1 MGHSVGRSMTPPDNK
16 SKRGRPPLGAKGR
29 SRNLSVRVRD
39 QYHAALLRLARR
51 EQRDI
56 TDMARVI
63 IGEHLV
69 RAGLLPADFEF

>member
-1 MGHSVGRSMTPPDNK
+1 MTTPDIK

-29 SRNLSVRVRD
+29 TKNLSVRVRD
-39 QYHAALLRLARR
+39 QYHAALLRLSRK

-63 IGEHLV
+63 IGERLIQD
-69 RAGLLPADFEF
+69 GLLPPDFEF